1 MKHLKKIFAAAF
13 LGFLAFA
20 PPGTLI
26 FIGVLLLSFLGKTW
40 FIVGLALG
48 LISLAVY
55 GFIYR
60 EKLSKIGFVKNVSRR
75 FKK

>member
-1 MKHLKKIFAAAF
+1 MKHLKKIFAAAI

-48 LISLAVY
+48 LVSLAVY
-55 GFIYR
+55 GFVYR
-60 EKLSKIGFVKNVSRR
+60 EKLLQMSFVKNVSRR

>member
-1 MKHLKKIFAAAF
+1 MKHLKKFLVAAF

-26 FIGVLLLSFLGKTW
+26 FIGVLILGFLGKTW
-40 FIVGLALG
+40 FIAGTVTG
-48 LISLAVY
+48 LILLSVY
-55 GFIYR
+55 ALVYR
-60 EKLSKIGFVKNVSRR
+60 EKLLRAGFVKNTLRR

>member
-1 MKHLKKIFAAAF
+1 MKHLKKIFVAAV

-26 FIGVLLLSFLGKTW
+26 FIGILLLSFLGKTW
-40 FIVGLALG
+40 FIVGVAAG
-48 LISLAVY
+48 AVLLVIY
-55 GFIYR
+55 AFIYR
-60 EKLSKIGFVKNVSRR
+60 EKLLQIGFVRNISHR

>member
-1 MKHLKKIFAAAF
+1 MKHLKKIFVAAV

-26 FIGVLLLSFLGKTW
+26 FIGVLLLGFLGKTW
-40 FIVGLALG
+40 FVVGLALG
-48 LISLAVY
+48 LVSLAVY

-60 EKLSKIGFVKNVSRR
+60 ERLSKIGFVKNISQR

>member
-1 MKHLKKIFAAAF
+1 MKHLKKIFVAAF

-26 FIGVLLLSFLGKTW
+26 FIGVLLLGFLGKTW
-40 FIVGLALG
+40 FIAGVTMGAVLLAIYL
-48 LISLAVY
+48 
-55 GFIYR
+55 FIYR
-60 EKLSKIGFVKNVSRR
+60 EKLLQADFIKRISRR

>member
-1 MKHLKKIFAAAF
+1 MKHLKKILAAALF
-13 LGFLAFA
+13 GFLAFA

-26 FIGVLLLSFLGKTW
+26 FIALLILSWLGKTW
-40 FIVGLALG
+40 FIVGIAAG
-48 LISLAVY
+48 LIALAVY

-60 EKLSKIGFVKNVSRR
+60 EKLLKINFVRGVLRK

>member
-1 MKHLKKIFAAAF
+1 MKHLKKIFAALV

-26 FIGVLLLSFLGKTW
+26 FIAVLLLGLMGKKW
-40 FIVGLALG
+40 FIAGVAAGSILLVICA
-48 LISLAVY
+48 
-55 GFIYR
+55 FINR
-60 EKLSKIGFVKNVSRR
+60 ERLLKIGLVKNISER

>member
-1 MKHLKKIFAAAF
+1 MKHLKKISTALI

-26 FIGVLLLSFLGKTW
+26 FIAVFALGLLRKTW
-40 FIVGLALG
+40 FIAGLSVGLVLSA
-48 LISLAVY
+48 IY
-55 GFIYR
+55 GFVYR
-60 EKLSKIGFVKNVSRR
+60 EKLAENRYVKTILQK

>member
-1 MKHLKKIFAAAF
+1 MKHLKKIFAAAI

-26 FIGVLLLSFLGKTW
+26 FIGVLILSFLGKTW

-55 GFIYR
+55 GFVYR
-60 EKLSKIGFVKNVSRR
+60 EKLAEIGFVKSISQK